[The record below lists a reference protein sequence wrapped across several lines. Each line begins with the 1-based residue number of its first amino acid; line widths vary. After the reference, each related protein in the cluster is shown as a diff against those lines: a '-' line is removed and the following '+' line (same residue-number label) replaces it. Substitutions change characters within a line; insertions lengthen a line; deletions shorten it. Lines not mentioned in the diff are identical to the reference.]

1 MPCLFVGTA
10 TKPSFLSQDAKT
22 MTSGSNQAD
31 LAQVVVFSINPNSGA
46 SDQRALCDSIA
57 RRLESLGYMTILS
70 SDLKE
75 VESSTR
81 KHLESGSLRAVVAA
95 GGDGTISL
103 LANRLPRETPFAI
116 LPLGTEN
123 LLGRH
128 LGLKADENFFVSLI
142 QDGIETRIDAGNA
155 NGKLFFV
162 VCSCGFDAAVVK
174 RLDEVRSGHIN
185 RASWLKPIWDTVLS
199 YRFPALKYSLDDQ
212 PAVTVR
218 WAFIFNIPRYAIGLR
233 ITPEA
238 NDSDG
243 KLDICSYRDHG
254 IIRGIWYLLVTF
266 LGSHSRL
273 DATQFGQFEKL
284 CIEAEGDEPVYYEL
298 DGDPGGELPLKIDVE
313 PGALRVLI
321 PAASERIG

>member
-1 MPCLFVGTA
+1 
-10 TKPSFLSQDAKT
+10 
-22 MTSGSNQAD
+22 MTSGSPKA
-31 LAQVVVFSINPNSGA
+31 ASAKVVVFSINPNSGA
-46 SDQRALCDSIA
+46 SDKRALCESIA
-57 RRLESLGYMTILS
+57 KRLDTRGYQTILS
-70 SDLKE
+70 SDLEE
-75 VESSTR
+75 VESVTR
-81 KHLESGSLRAVVAA
+81 KHLNGGTLRAVVAA

-128 LGLKADENFFVSLI
+128 LGLKANEEFFVSLVEH
-142 QDGIETRIDAGNA
+142 GTETRIDAGNA

-174 RLDEVRSGHIN
+174 RLDEVRSGHIS
-185 RASWLKPIWDTVLS
+185 RASWLKPIWDTILS
-199 YRFPALKYSLDDQ
+199 YRFPALSYTLDNQ
-212 PAVTVR
+212 SPKVVR
-218 WAFIFNIPRYAIGLR
+218 WAFVFNIPRYAIGLR

-254 IIRGIWYLLVTF
+254 IVRGLWYLLVTF

-273 DATQFGQFEKL
+273 DATQFGQFRNFR
-284 CIEAEGDEPVYYEL
+284 IESDGDEPVYYEL
-298 DGDPGGELPLKIDVE
+298 DGDPGGELPLEIEVV
-313 PGALRVLI
+313 PGALRVLV
-321 PAASERIG
+321 PNLK

>member
-1 MPCLFVGTA
+1 MM
-10 TKPSFLSQDAKT
+10 S
-22 MTSGSNQAD
+22 SGSNKAD
-31 LAQVVVFSINPNSGA
+31 SSANVVVFSINPNSGA
-46 SDQRALCDSIA
+46 SDKRALCEKIA
-57 RRLESLGYMTILS
+57 SRLDAIGYQTVLS
-70 SDLKE
+70 SDLDE
-75 VESSTR
+75 VESATR
-81 KHLESGSLRAVVAA
+81 KHLKSGSLRAVVAA

-128 LGLKADENFFVSLI
+128 LGLKANEEFFVSLI
-142 QDGIETRIDAGNA
+142 ESGVETRVDAGDA

-162 VCSCGFDAAVVK
+162 VASCGFDAAVVK

-185 RASWLKPIWDTVLS
+185 RASWLKPIWQTILS
-199 YRFPALKYSLDDQ
+199 YRFPALTYALDDK
-212 PAVTVR
+212 PSITAR

-243 KLDICSYRDHG
+243 KLDICTYRDHG
-254 IIRGIWYLLVTF
+254 IVRGIWYLLVTF

-284 CIEAEGDEPVYYEL
+284 KIESEGDEPVHYEL
-298 DGDPGGELPLKIDVE
+298 DGDPGGELPLEIQVVPQALCVLV
-313 PGALRVLI
+313 PGN
-321 PAASERIG
+321 